1 MFVNVMLSPQYHKR
15 CHSVSSQK
23 QWWKKLFTS

>member
-1 MFVNVMLSPQYHKR
+1 MLSPQYHKH